1 MAASLAG
8 SRIDHLNLAVPDLER
23 SVAFYTPV
31 LEVLGITTLLAVP
44 ADPEHDQLA
53 MHGYGVGYK
62 PFFWLV
68 EKGRM
73 GENVHLAFTSDDR
86 DGVHR
91 FWDAA
96 LAAGARPQL
105 PPAVH
110 AEYHPAYYGAFV
122 LDPDGVSLE
131 AVCHEPG

>member
-1 MAASLAG
+1 MAADLAG
-8 SRIDHLNLAVPDLER
+8 SRIDHLNLAVPDLRR

-53 MHGYGVGYK
+53 MHGYGVGFK

-68 EKGRM
+68 EQGRM

-86 DGVHR
+86 DGVQR
-91 FWDAA
+91 FWDTA
-96 LAAGARPQL
+96 LEAGARPQL

-110 AEYHPAYYGAFV
+110 EEYHPAYYGAFV

-131 AVCHEPG
+131 AVCHEPA

>member
-1 MAASLAG
+1 MAAPLAG
-8 SRIDHLNLAVPDLER
+8 SRIDHLNLSVPDLER

-44 ADPEHDQLA
+44 ADPEQDQLA

-73 GENVHLAFTSDDR
+73 GENVHLAFTADDR
-86 DGVHR
+86 DTVHR

-96 LAAGARPQL
+96 LAAGAGPQL

-110 AEYHPAYYGAFV
+110 EEYHPGYYGAFV
-122 LDPDGVSLE
+122 LDPDGASLE
-131 AVCHEPG
+131 AVCHEPA